1 MRAALSSSESI
12 EVVFR
17 CHFGM
22 DCVLRRNDASLDE
35 HDVIRLEQVVT
46 FPFHSH
52 ISFAL
57 EPFQAARYGVAIR
70 IQVVSPFCFGEGNN
84 RLERVL
90 VFSVLLDRGEHFR
103 FKRRLTEDLHL
114 VYL

>member
-1 MRAALSSSESI
+1 MRAALSPSESI

-35 HDVIRLEQVVT
+35 HDVIRFEQVVT

-57 EPFQAARYGVAIR
+57 EPFQAARYGVAIL
-70 IQVVSPFCFGEGNN
+70 IKNN
-84 RLERVL
+84 LNNCSKWLAIKYKKSDRSLIVTVFLCLFRLN
-90 VFSVLLDRGEHFR
+90 
-103 FKRRLTEDLHL
+103 
-114 VYL
+114 